1 MRKEDS
7 NPHRPVRVKIRQA
20 VLPIQTIPH
29 FYYALIAE
37 GPASNSPGI
46 CTLRCP
52 YNVLFELNMNAD

>member
-37 GPASNSPGI
+37 GLHRIAQGFAPSVVLN
-46 CTLRCP
+46 
-52 YNVLFELNMNAD
+52 NVL